1 MIDQTDQ
8 ALVIAVESLKLR
20 LKRVED
26 VLTNFVGVFRDSDG
40 VLRYGKQDAIT
51 PSPEPETPNEL
62 EAL

>member
-1 MIDQTDQ
+1 MLEQTDP

-26 VLTNFVGVFRDSDG
+26 VLTNFVVVFRDSDG

-51 PSPEPETPNEL
+51 PTPEPETSL
-62 EAL
+62 EPEVL